1 MRPFSRRW
9 IAQRSRLTLS
19 SSPSQAGSVGRGAS
33 ASRPVGRTLS
43 RRRRK
48 DVAAAYLF
56 LAPGFAL
63 FALVILYPI
72 VRAFQISLYHWSIAP
87 GIASD
92 WVGFGNYSHALHDP
106 VFWRGLVNTAFY
118 MAVTVPAQIVLGLVV
133 AVLLD
138 ARMPARAF
146 FRTLFYLPVVTS
158 WVVVSLLF
166 RYLFITDG
174 GLINWFLHDA
184 THVSSHNVDWLGQR
198 WTAMAAISILGIWK
212 GIGWS
217 MVIFLAALQ
226 GVPRELKEAAAV
238 DGAHAWSRFR
248 AVSLPAIRPV
258 VAFVTVM
265 LVIGGFN
272 VFISVFLMTN
282 GGPLDETQVLLTYMY
297 RQAFSF
303 LDFGY
308 GSAISFTLT
317 LIVFVLSIAQ
327 LRLFRRPAETA

>member
-1 MRPFSRRW
+1 
-9 IAQRSRLTLS
+9 LTLS
-19 SSPSQAGSVGRGAS
+19 SNSTTPSGFLGRSAAALRPRAATAAG
-33 ASRPVGRTLS
+33 
-43 RRRRK
+43 RRRK
-48 DVAAAYLF
+48 EAVAAYLF
-56 LAPGFAL
+56 LLPGFAL

-72 VRAFQISLYHWSIAP
+72 VRAFQISLYHWAIVP
-87 GIASD
+87 GTPSQWAGIH
-92 WVGFGNYSHALHDP
+92 NYSRLIHDP
-106 VFWRGLVNTAFY
+106 IFWRGLVNTVFY
-118 MAVTVPAQIVLGLVV
+118 MGVTVPAQIVLGLAV

-138 ARMPARAF
+138 GKMPARGL

-166 RYLFITDG
+166 KYLFLTDG
-174 GLINWFLHDA
+174 GLVNWFLHDGA
-184 THVSSHNVDWLGQR
+184 HVTGHNIDWLDQR
-198 WTAMAAISILGIWK
+198 WTALTAISILGIWK
-212 GIGWS
+212 GVGWS

-238 DGAHAWSRFR
+238 DGANTWSRFR

-272 VFISVFLMTN
+272 VFISVLLITN
-282 GGPLDETQVLLTYMY
+282 GGPLDQTQVLLTYMY
-297 RQAFSF
+297 REAFSF

-317 LIVFVLSIAQ
+317 TIVFAISLVQ
-327 LRLFRRPAETA
+327 LRLFRRPSEAGR

>member
-1 MRPFSRRW
+1 VTEDVDPQKVTAAIRGPRALGRKGTRPRAAAF
-9 IAQRSRLTLS
+9 
-19 SSPSQAGSVGRGAS
+19 GS
-33 ASRPVGRTLS
+33 
-43 RRRRK
+43 RRRK
-48 DVAAAYLF
+48 DTLAAYLF
-56 LAPGFAL
+56 LGPGFIL

-72 VRAFQISLYHWSIAP
+72 TRAFQISLYEWSIVP
-87 GIASD
+87 GASSRYL
-92 WVGFGNYSHALHDP
+92 GLHNYDRALHDP
-106 VFWRGLVNTAFY
+106 VFWRALANTAFY
-118 MAVTVPAQIVLGLVV
+118 MALTVPAQIVLGLAA

-138 ARMPARAF
+138 GRMPARAL

-166 RYLFITDG
+166 RYLFLTDSG
-174 GLINWFLHDA
+174 FVNWVLHDGL
-184 THVSSHNVDWLGQR
+184 HVTGHNIDWLGGR
-198 WTAMAAISILGIWK
+198 WTGMTAIAILGIWK

-226 GVPRELKEAAAV
+226 GVPRELYEAAAV
-238 DGAHAWSRFR
+238 DGAGPWRRFL
-248 AVSLPAIRPV
+248 AISLPTLRPI

-272 VFISVFLMTN
+272 VFISVFLITN

-297 RQAFSF
+297 RQAFTF

-317 LIVFVLSIAQ
+317 LIVASLSLIQ
-327 LRLFRRPAETA
+327 LRLFRPPGRNA

>member
-1 MRPFSRRW
+1 LRP
-9 IAQRSRLTLS
+9 RSRTL
-19 SSPSQAGSVGRGAS
+19 A
-33 ASRPVGRTLS
+33 L
-43 RRRRK
+43 RRRR
-48 DVAAAYLF
+48 DLGAAYLF
-56 LAPGFAL
+56 LAPGFLL
-63 FALVILYPI
+63 FALVVLYPI
-72 VRAFQISLYHWSIAP
+72 VRAFQISLYHWSIVP
-87 GIASD
+87 GAASD
-92 WVGFGNYSHALHDP
+92 FIGLDNYSRALHDP
-106 VFWRGLVNTAFY
+106 IFWRALQNTGFY
-118 MAVTVPAQIVLGLVV
+118 MAVTVPAQIALGLAV

-138 ARMPARAF
+138 GRMPGRAF
-146 FRTLFYLPVVTS
+146 FRTVYYLSVVTS

-174 GLINWFLHDA
+174 GLVNWILHDGL
-184 THVSSHNVDWLGQR
+184 HVTGHNIDWLGQR
-198 WTAMAAISILGIWK
+198 WTAMSALAILGVWK

-226 GVPRELKEAAAV
+226 AVPSELKEAAAV
-238 DGAHAWSRFR
+238 DGAKAWSRFR

-297 RQAFSF
+297 REAFSF

-308 GSAISFTLT
+308 GSALSFTLT
-317 LIVFVLSIAQ
+317 LIVFVLSIGQ
-327 LRLFRRPAETA
+327 LRLFRRPKEAT